1 MQDIVIGAPRV
12 KEVHCLMPKKYAQQL
27 SNTEK
32 YRILHVSRAPSILSY
47 ENILAITSLQP
58 DYTGWLTAASGI
70 PLHPQYVAS
79 RDEMKS
85 STVSS
90 FENFHILLNEAKH
103 IRSLCKN
110 KEGAWLEAEQA
121 KDAIAKYI
129 LYYCN
134 NNASDANY
142 IAQVLQ
148 FTLHV
153 KLHNCG
159 RCCLL
164 LHVS

>member
-1 MQDIVIGAPRV
+1 MYP
-12 KEVHCLMPKKYAQQL
+12 
-27 SNTEK
+27 
-32 YRILHVSRAPSILSY
+32 ILHVSRVPSMLSY

-79 RDEMKS
+79 RDEMKR

-121 KDAIAKYI
+121 KDTIAK
-129 LYYCN
+129 
-134 NNASDANY
+134 
-142 IAQVLQ
+142 
-148 FTLHV
+148 
-153 KLHNCG
+153 
-159 RCCLL
+159 
-164 LHVS
+164 